1 MPPIGVINGS
11 QSTRRQV
18 ATLVPNE
25 LSTKKVP
32 EMAHNRR
39 MTPEQESEAFRDW
52 PEAEVCRLLASRVR
66 RMRHSTGESQKAF
79 ADRAYVPLR
88 TYKRFELEGRATL
101 ETFLQVLRAL
111 NRTQY
116 LQLLFPS
123 EAAKLSRS
131 LDDMLERARVRSKGS
146 SLPD

>member
-1 MPPIGVINGS
+1 
-11 QSTRRQV
+11 
-18 ATLVPNE
+18 
-25 LSTKKVP
+25 
-32 EMAHNRR
+32 
-39 MTPEQESEAFRDW
+39 
-52 PEAEVCRLLASRVR
+52 
-66 RMRHSTGESQKAF
+66 
-79 ADRAYVPLR
+79 
-88 TYKRFELEGRATL
+88 
-101 ETFLQVLRAL
+101 VLRAL